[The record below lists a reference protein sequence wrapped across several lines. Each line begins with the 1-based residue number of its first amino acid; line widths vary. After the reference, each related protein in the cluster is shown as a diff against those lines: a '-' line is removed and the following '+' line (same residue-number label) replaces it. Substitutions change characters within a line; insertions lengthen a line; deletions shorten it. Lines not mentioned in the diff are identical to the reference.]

1 LCSKQPRLTC
11 AFYSKGFPISDG
23 PTARPC
29 YTQYHPQCLKIG
41 KPFETRLK
49 DNDGLSFPK
58 IIDLPHF
65 VCEVC
70 TVREVVGRELRSDP
84 NDTAL
89 VMLER
94 ARLIDTAHH
103 WAASTHKQYQSKLRM
118 VRKFEGAF
126 GVSILRPTPLT
137 KPPNSPDVPAMW
149 LQQQYS
155 LRPGGFRAGE
165 QNESAVSWSTVRG
178 LRSAISQFYSWDL
191 TIAQPTTTMQDS
203 MKRPVMV
210 NGCLPTDSLGYSYMS
225 SGMSRRLGDNVRP
238 STALLARHIMWI
250 DKHFEYLYRSAT
262 TQKRRRLLCRAALV
276 NVAAWLGWLRAAEA
290 FGLEWIDMEV
300 TEPHLGPTVGLP
312 ANIGVARLRLQLQTK
327 TERTR
332 QADVILAYTSS
343 SGLSFGKWY
352 HRLGRALG
360 GIPVGH
366 ESVFRHD
373 DGTVWTSH
381 YYRTVHLLPLLHL
394 QQLEGDP
401 FLAAFDG
408 SPGNSLEAK
417 FYSMNSYRRG
427 GRSQVSRKREHCIRK
442 AEPQEVTE
450 HGRWRRQ
457 SAGFDM
463 PTQYLEWTLLDR
475 IALTLFC
482 M

>member
-1 LCSKQPRLTC
+1 MTC
-11 AFYSKGFPISDG
+11 AFYSKGFPISGG

-41 KPFETRLK
+41 QPFETRLK

-58 IIDLPHF
+58 IIDVQHF
-65 VCEVC
+65 VCGVC
-70 TVREVVGRELRSDP
+70 TVREVVDRELRSDP
-84 NDTAL
+84 SDTAL

-94 ARLIDTAHH
+94 ARLIDTAHS
-103 WAASTHKQYQSKLRM
+103 WAASTHKQYRM
-118 VRKFEGAF
+118 VRKFEGDF
-126 GVSILRPTPLT
+126 GVFILRPTPLP
-137 KPPNSPDVPAMW
+137 KPSNSQDVPAMW
-149 LQQQYS
+149 LQQQQYS

-178 LRSAISQFYSWDL
+178 LRSAISQFYSWDW

-203 MKRPVMV
+203 TKRPVMV
-210 NGCLPTDSLGYSYMS
+210 DGCLPTDSLGHAYMS
-225 SGMSRRLGDNVRP
+225 TGMSRRLGDNVRP
-238 STALLARHIMWI
+238 STALLARHIVWI
-250 DKHFEYLYRSAT
+250 DKYFEYLYRSAR
-262 TQKRRRLLCRAALV
+262 TQKRRRLLCHAALV
-276 NVAAWLGWLRAAEA
+276 NVVAWLGWLRAAEA

-312 ANIGVARLRLQLQTK
+312 ANIGVARLRLQMQTK

-332 QADVILAYTSS
+332 QADVILSYTSS
-343 SGLSFGKWY
+343 AGLSFGKWY
-352 HRLGRALG
+352 TRLGRALG
-360 GIPVGH
+360 GIPLRH
-366 ESVFRHD
+366 DSVFRHD

-381 YYRTVHLLPLLHL
+381 YYRTTHLLPLLHL
-394 QQLEGDP
+394 QQMEGDP
-401 FLAAFDG
+401 FLAAFHG
-408 SPGNSLEAK
+408 SPG
-417 FYSMNSYRRG
+417 MNSYRRG
-427 GRSQVSRKREHCIRK
+427 GRSHVSRKREHCIRK

-457 SAGFDM
+457 RAGFDM

-475 IALTLFC
+475 ITLTLFC